1 MINIWDAGIW
11 KTVTGP
17 LAQHMAGWHQ
27 WGAAGPRA
35 CLLSRSLGS
44 LPRPQGTAVVTGTR
58 AYQGAEAALPALHT
72 GKLPPLGMQT
82 AQPAPALRWG
92 FLQEAAGSRGRRLGV
107 RGWVGG
113 RCTFA
118 VLAVGRQQEAGG
130 AGTAVGAQRVLTRV
144 LAETRG

>member
-58 AYQGAEAALPALHT
+58 AYQGAEAGLPALHT
-72 GKLPPLGMQT
+72 DRK
-82 AQPAPALRWG
+82 
-92 FLQEAAGSRGRRLGV
+92 SV
-107 RGWVGG
+107 V
-113 RCTFA
+113 
-118 VLAVGRQQEAGG
+118 
-130 AGTAVGAQRVLTRV
+130 
-144 LAETRG
+144 